1 MRGNFFFKEQ
11 QMGFFK
17 KPVAQVDNDEQI
29 RREIR
34 ARVAKQ
40 AGIYDEEYINTGKI
54 GGTKNTDTAVI
65 DTANPPIEAEGLT
78 VETFVEAVVA
88 PESDIVAPVVSET
101 EVVGAAVKE
110 SNEINI
116 EPKEK
121 TSTKKNDK
129 TTGAKPIKEKT
140 PQQKQE
146 SPKEEKPETQQK
158 PPKEEKPETQQ
169 KPPKEEKPQT
179 QQKPP
184 KEEKPQTQ
192 QKPPKEAKPQTQQK
206 PSKAETNQNQKN
218 LANEKISPK
227 QKKPRKRKK
236 TNIALILFI
245 IILILAFIPLYYFLT
260 GGNVEGPR
268 LKVNSSD
275 MTLFLNEPLLVRG
288 MVSDS
293 DNPDGMKVYYALD
306 NGSASLLYTFK
317 EGPGP
322 FEYEIEL
329 PKTLDYLGEHSV
341 TLYAENPTGEL
352 SKAIVLNYDVVKPG
366 LTGLEIKT
374 SPTKVSYLEGEPLDL
389 TGLAVSA
396 SYEDGNTALIS
407 DYTSDVPVGTKLW
420 KIGDKAI
427 TISYIEEEITK
438 TVTFQ
443 VFVQKGS
450 FEMPPKKMHGIYTVP
465 AMNI

>member
-1 MRGNFFFKEQ
+1 
-11 QMGFFK
+11 MGFFK
-17 KPVAQVDNDEQI
+17 KPVAQIDNDEQI

-54 GGTKNTDTAVI
+54 GGTKNTDTPV
-65 DTANPPIEAEGLT
+65 DVTANPPVEAEVLD
-78 VETFVEAVVA
+78 VETFVE
-88 PESDIVAPVVSET
+88 PEA
-101 EVVGAAVKE
+101 EVVDVVISEAEVVDPVISDAEVVDAAVKE
-110 SNEINI
+110 PNEIKV

-121 TSTKKNDK
+121 PPTKKDDK
-129 TTGAKPIKEKT
+129 KTGAKPIKEKK
-140 PQQKQE
+140 PQNN
-146 SPKEEKPETQQK
+146 
-158 PPKEEKPETQQ
+158 Q
-169 KPPKEEKPQT
+169 KPPKEEKPQIQQT
-179 QQKPP
+179 PPTEEKSQIQQKAP
-184 KEEKPQTQ
+184 KEEKFQTQ
-192 QKPPKEAKPQTQQK
+192 KKPPKTETPQDKQ
-206 PSKAETNQNQKN
+206 N
-218 LANEKISPK
+218 LAKEKITPK
-227 QKKPRKRKK
+227 QKKPSKRKK

-260 GGNVEGPR
+260 GGNIEGPR

-275 MTLFLNEPLLVRG
+275 MTLLLTEPLMVRG

-329 PKTLDYLGEHSV
+329 PKTADYLGEHSV
-341 TLYAENPTGEL
+341 TLYAENPSGEL
-352 SKAIVLNYDVVKPG
+352 SDAIVLNYKVVKPG

-374 SPTKVSYLEGEPLDL
+374 QPTKVSYLEGEPLDL

-407 DYTSDVPVGTKLW
+407 NYTSDVEAGTKLW
-420 KIGDKAI
+420 KIGEKAI
-427 TISYIEEEITK
+427 TISYTEEEIAK
-438 TVTFQ
+438 TVTFNII
-443 VFVQKGS
+443 VQMNPV
-450 FEMPPKKMHGIYTVP
+450 EMPPKKIHGIYTVP
-465 AMNI
+465 AMNT